1 MTEQAAPT
9 VNGRVFEPP
18 GRGPWELE
26 STHASRPMTYLAQ
39 DAFRFGFVRG
49 FKEGTARYGVLLS
62 HLEPGFTHSFMYN
75 QPVPVGAPP
84 GAMKPPPKVV
94 LQAVTRLHPEIR
106 RRIQT
111 GQRALRDKI
120 WREDL
125 ANWDNVDKPD
135 AIARHQAIQS
145 VDVAGL
151 SDAELAD
158 HVDRCVEH
166 AIFSAYL
173 HHKYTIPAIFPVGD
187 FLAGAQE
194 WTGATVGELLGPL
207 RGQSG
212 ISRGFAADE
221 LDAAAKKLVL
231 SPDAQA
237 VLGGPGPAEEILAE
251 LAAREDVGSDVAAYL
266 DAVRWRCVGY
276 DVGDKAAG
284 ELPECLVEAL
294 RTTVAGG
301 SARPDDDAG
310 LAAIRARVPAE
321 HLDDFDDRLA
331 EVRLMNRLR
340 DERGVYSDG
349 WASGLARRALLEA
362 GRRLVEAGRLNDAE
376 HAVDLRADEVRACCL
391 RPPARPRTEVRIA
404 TTGGPPGPSSD
415 APPFLR
421 ALPAAAASAGVLPAA
436 AGAAAAGGRRF
447 AGRTC
452 SASRTRRTPR
462 PSCTGSRSTPASTRA
477 RPGWS
482 TTPRTSA
489 GSSRAT
495 CSSPG

>member
-221 LDAAAKKLVL
+221 LDSAAKKLVL
-231 SPDAQA
+231 SPMPRRCSAA
-237 VLGGPGPAEEILAE
+237 RGPPRRSSPSWRRGRTSDQTSRPTLTLCVGAASGTTSATRPPASCPSAWSKRSGRRW
-251 LAAREDVGSDVAAYL
+251 LAARPVPTTTRGWQPSVRECPPSTSMTSTTGSP
-266 DAVRWRCVGY
+266 RCV
-276 DVGDKAAG
+276 
-284 ELPECLVEAL
+284 
-294 RTTVAGG
+294 
-301 SARPDDDAG
+301 
-310 LAAIRARVPAE
+310 
-321 HLDDFDDRLA
+321 
-331 EVRLMNRLR
+331 
-340 DERGVYSDG
+340 
-349 WASGLARRALLEA
+349 
-362 GRRLVEAGRLNDAE
+362 
-376 HAVDLRADEVRACCL
+376 
-391 RPPARPRTEVRIA
+391 
-404 TTGGPPGPSSD
+404 
-415 APPFLR
+415 
-421 ALPAAAASAGVLPAA
+421 
-436 AGAAAAGGRRF
+436 
-447 AGRTC
+447 
-452 SASRTRRTPR
+452 
-462 PSCTGSRSTPASTRA
+462 
-477 RPGWS
+477 
-482 TTPRTSA
+482 
-489 GSSRAT
+489 
-495 CSSPG
+495 